1 MMLDRDEEE
10 VVIVGAKRYRIIQLL
25 RDCFIKDNQDD
36 NQTIRYGLEDEDCAI
51 CLEKLFDDEPIT
63 IKEVVESKSC
73 MHVFHLQCI
82 TKWTQTDKTCPLCR
96 LRLHQLNKR
105 RYKVVG
111 YDHRDTIVEN
121 RLYNSRTIDFIP
133 FCTNAILAALHVT
146 YRKFSCRGLYFP
158 NAAAELAEHSRAYSP
173 RRMRGLTSSMQA
185 CLQYFGGHLWVSEHS
200 FFDTNDTLSRR
211 LRCKGLSKE
220 DDYTTL
226 ITYEIEKTYPIMA
239 SNKEMISSTSSV
251 PVWIFCSNNVQV
263 ILQKLHRI
271 NIQHR
276 SLRLLSNLRG
286 CVRGRGFPLLFKLGN
301 KSPFSLLSSTNGTLT
316 EGNKDGIKIPYGSS
330 KY

>member
-10 VVIVGAKRYRIIQLL
+10 VVIIGAKRYRIIQLL

-51 CLEKLFDDEPIT
+51 CLEKLFDDEPTT

-133 FCTNAILAALHVT
+133 FCTNAILAALHVVDI
-146 YRKFSCRGLYFP
+146 YFVALLP
-158 NAAAELAEHSRAYSP
+158 
-173 RRMRGLTSSMQA
+173 
-185 CLQYFGGHLWVSEHS
+185 S

-286 CVRGRGFPLLFKLGN
+286 CVRGRGFRLLFKLGN